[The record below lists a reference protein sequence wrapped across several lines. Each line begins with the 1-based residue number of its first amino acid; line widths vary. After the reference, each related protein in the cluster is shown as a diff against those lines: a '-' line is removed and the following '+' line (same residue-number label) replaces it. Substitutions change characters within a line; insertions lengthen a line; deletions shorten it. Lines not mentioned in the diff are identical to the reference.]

1 MIDQLDHTR
10 RGEPLLS
17 FLDQMPLMDRKVN
30 SPLMVPISEKYS
42 DMGCVVVGKL
52 ESGKVRKNQD
62 LLLMPNKT
70 PVQAT
75 AIYNEMEEEV
85 PIALSGDNVR
95 IRLRGIEDTD
105 INVGFVL
112 TDPKKP
118 VHAVTQFEAQ
128 LVIIDTKNIITAGAF
143 PPWSL
148 GFSLIRWGLT
158 VERGVCATGY
168 SAILHIHT
176 DTEEVNLAQMLHYYD
191 RKTGESSSCFLSSRH
206 FRRELTPL
214 PESLNRPKVSPS
226 ASVCQEG

>member
-1 MIDQLDHTR
+1 MSDQPGRTR

-143 PPWSL
+143 PSP
-148 GFSLIRWGLT
+148 GALT
-158 VERGVCATGY
+158 
-168 SAILHIHT
+168 
-176 DTEEVNLAQMLHYYD
+176 
-191 RKTGESSSCFLSSRH
+191 
-206 FRRELTPL
+206 FR
-214 PESLNRPKVSPS
+214 SF
-226 ASVCQEG
+226 GGD